1 MKFMQ
6 SLRTGAGMLTWPAQ
20 RRLAQLIYPPGTQ
33 AADFLQPP
41 GEPALMAADSVSWR
55 VFRNPVAMFVGGV
68 TAVLL
73 ELAEPS
79 VRSGVWDHTTF
90 RERPLLRL
98 QRTGYAAMMT
108 VFGARSRTEA
118 MIDRINAGHARI
130 GGHTPAGTPYRAT
143 DVDLL
148 TWVHATATF
157 GFLQAYATCVCV
169 LPAAERDRFYAEN
182 RSSAYLYGVPA
193 PPASEPE
200 FEALLERMGPRLQR
214 SDIVL
219 EFLAIMRCVALLPAP
234 LRGLQRLL
242 IKVAVQ
248 NLPAHARERLGLD
261 GKTWRVKS
269 WQRAVVRTLGRAA
282 DHLSLPSLPACLAV
296 RRLAAKPGAASRQ

>member
-1 MKFMQ
+1 MSPGCPRDTPRLTVNPRIPIGVRILAARSSRNTSIQMKFVRP
-6 SLRTGAGMLTWPAQ
+6 LRACAGMLTWPAQ

-33 AADFLQPP
+33 AADFLQPQ

-130 GGHTPAGTPYRAT
+130 GGHSPAGTPYRAT

-148 TWVHATATF
+148 TWGHATATF
-157 GFLQAYATCVCV
+157 GFLQGYATCVRA
-169 LPAAERDRFYAEN
+169 LPDAERDHFYAEN
-182 RSSAYLYGVPA
+182 RASAHALWRAPV
-193 PPASEPE
+193 PPASAHE
-200 FEALLERMGPRLQR
+200 FEALLERMAPRLER

-219 EFLAIMRCVALLPAP
+219 EFLAIMRRVALLPAP
-234 LRGLQRLL
+234 LR
-242 IKVAVQ
+242 
-248 NLPAHARERLGLD
+248 
-261 GKTWRVKS
+261 
-269 WQRAVVRTLGRAA
+269 A
-282 DHLSLPSLPACLAV
+282 DCSSC
-296 RRLAAKPGAASRQ
+296 